1 MGGRTL
7 RERVVNKESLDE
19 PVFVDRVLF
28 VTYCEGDRQVQ
39 RISSDFGRHYKIK
52 DIRGKVMFVNYL
64 FDSEEPVGPLNL
76 EGATMRCF
84 DEHLDDIVVIK
95 EGTRIVSRDPDYISY
110 MIAWRTGAIANGLC
124 G

>member
-1 MGGRTL
+1 
-7 RERVVNKESLDE
+7 
-19 PVFVDRVLF
+19 
-28 VTYCEGDRQVQ
+28 
-39 RISSDFGRHYKIK
+39 
-52 DIRGKVMFVNYL
+52 
-64 FDSEEPVGPLNL
+64 VGPLNL